1 MEPLQLELFQGYD
14 TFSGNPRNTVV
25 RGTSGTPSS
34 ASTSYVSVCTTMD
47 QLLTALQIGASVS
60 GSYKAFTADAKS
72 QYLHDL
78 NLTTNSVVVVV
89 YASNTLTTGMT
100 NAALPGNL
108 KLANSTEVSEFVRA
122 NGDCFV
128 SQISK
133 GGEYFATFTFM
144 SQTAEEKTAVE
155 ASLGLTAESSLD
167 ASVSAKLTTT
177 ASSTNVQFT
186 MNQSLTGVRGV
197 APPAATSPS
206 DIDSMVKF
214 AIGFPALT
222 MNSPALVSF
231 AVEPYEQILDPSV
244 PFNGVTQN
252 RTAFL
257 GNPANMGWGQMIV
270 QLQGVMNDCNAIK
283 SLYAYYADHQDSGF
297 ESRSSQVQQDLTEL
311 YAYATSVD
319 EDPTTDRSGKVPAT
333 KSISYGIPE
342 AQYTVLVPV
351 SQNFLH
357 GEASDEGSFSQDVTD
372 DQTSQLWHLDEVS
385 VWLLTPDP
393 SPGAEEALTQ
403 PIVTQLVLTYSTQF
417 PQQTTATVTH
427 GVLQLDP
434 EEAQVAEEV
443 FQLTLGDN
451 EFVTTMAGWLNTPVN
466 LSFFGGPPSQTSL
479 LGGLVFTT
487 SAGQTARSSD
497 GTPTES
503 WSTGTTG
510 DILIGFASYTV
521 SGSFMIGI
529 QPVVLRFQAVHW
541 TQPTASTTTEPT
553 SS

>member
-1 MEPLQLELFQGYD
+1 MEPLQLELFQGFD

-25 RGTSGTPSS
+25 RGTSGTPSN

-72 QYLHDL
+72 QYVHDL

-108 KLANSTEVSEFVRA
+108 KLTNSTEVSEFVRA

-144 SQTAEEKTAVE
+144 SQTSEEKTAVE
-155 ASLGLTAESSLD
+155 ASLGLTAESSID

-177 ASSTNVQFT
+177 ASSTNVQFI

-206 DIDSMVKF
+206 DIDSMVNF

-231 AVEPYEQILDPSV
+231 AVEPYEQILSPSV
-244 PFNGVTQN
+244 PFNGVTKN

-257 GNPANMGWGQMIV
+257 GNPADMGWGQMIV

-283 SLYAYYADHQDSGF
+283 SLYAYYADHQDSDF
-297 ESRSSQVQQDLTEL
+297 ESRSSQVQQDLKEL

-319 EDPTTDRSGKVPAT
+319 EDPATDRSGKVPAT

-357 GEASDEGSFSQDVTD
+357 GEASQDEGSFSQDVTD
-372 DQTSQLWHLDEVS
+372 DQISQLWHLDEVS
-385 VWLLTPDP
+385 VWVVTDPDKAL
-393 SPGAEEALTQ
+393 GGEEV
-403 PIVTQLVLTYSTQF
+403 VTQLVLTQC
-417 PQQTTATVTH
+417 
-427 GVLQLDP
+427 
-434 EEAQVAEEV
+434 
-443 FQLTLGDN
+443 
-451 EFVTTMAGWLNTPVN
+451 
-466 LSFFGGPPSQTSL
+466 
-479 LGGLVFTT
+479 
-487 SAGQTARSSD
+487 R
-497 GTPTES
+497 
-503 WSTGTTG
+503 
-510 DILIGFASYTV
+510 
-521 SGSFMIGI
+521 
-529 QPVVLRFQAVHW
+529 
-541 TQPTASTTTEPT
+541 
-553 SS
+553 

>member
-1 MEPLQLELFQGYD
+1 MEPLQLELFQGFD

-34 ASTSYVSVCTTMD
+34 ASTSYVSVCTTVD
-47 QLLTALQIGASVS
+47 QLQAALQIDASVS
-60 GSYKAFTADAKS
+60 GTYKAFTADAKS
-72 QYLHDL
+72 GYVHSL

-108 KLANSTEVSEFVRA
+108 KLANSTGVREFARA

-128 SQISK
+128 SQITK

-144 SQTAEEKTAVE
+144 SQTMDEKTAVE
-155 ASLGLTAESSLD
+155 ASLGIKDESNLD
-167 ASVSAKLTTT
+167 ASVSAKLTAT
-177 ASSTNVQFT
+177 ASSTKVQFT
-186 MNQSLTGVRGV
+186 MNQMLTGIRGV
-197 APPAATSPS
+197 APPPATSPS
-206 DIDSMVKF
+206 DIDGMVNF

-231 AVEPYEQILDPSV
+231 AVEPYEQILGPSV

-283 SLYAYYADHQDSGF
+283 SLYAHYADHQDSGF
-297 ESRSSQVQQDLTEL
+297 ASRASQVQQDLKAL
-311 YAYATSVD
+311 YDYAASVD
-319 EDPTTDRSGKVPAT
+319 QDPTTDRSGKVPAA

-357 GEASDEGSFSQDVTD
+357 GHYAKDEGSFSQDVND
-372 DQTSQLWHLDEVS
+372 DQISQLWHLDEVS
-385 VWLLTPDP
+385 CRSTTTD
-393 SPGAEEALTQ
+393 G
-403 PIVTQLVLTYSTQF
+403 VTFFSTVVLTYSTQF
-417 PQQTTATVTH
+417 PQQTTVTVTH
-427 GVLQLDP
+427 GPQGD
-434 EEAQVAEEV
+434 EEI
-443 FQLTLGDN
+443 FQLSLGDN
-451 EFVTTMAGWLNTPVN
+451 EFITTMAGWLTTSASSPGLPVP
-466 LSFFGGPPSQTSL
+466 LTSVP
-479 LGGLVFTT
+479 GGLVFTT
-487 SAGQTARSSD
+487 SARQTARSSG
-497 GTPTES
+497 GTPTDS
-503 WSTGTTG
+503 WSAGTSG
-510 DILIGFASYTV
+510 DILIGLAGYTV
-521 SGSFMIGI
+521 PGDMVGI
-529 QPVVLRFQAVHW
+529 QPLVLRFHPVQW
-541 TQPTASTTTEPT
+541 TQPTASTAAEPT

>member
-1 MEPLQLELFQGYD
+1 MEPLQLVLFQGFD

-25 RGTSGTPSS
+25 RGTSGTPSN
-34 ASTSYVSVCTTMD
+34 ASTSYVSVCTTTD

-72 QYLHDL
+72 QYVHDL

-108 KLANSTEVSEFVRA
+108 KLTNSTEVSEFARA

-128 SQISK
+128 SQVSK

-177 ASSTNVQFT
+177 ASSTNVQFV

-206 DIDSMVKF
+206 DIDSMVNF

-231 AVEPYEQILDPSV
+231 AVEPYEQILGPSV
-244 PFNGVTQN
+244 PFNGVTKN

-257 GNPANMGWGQMIV
+257 GNPADMGWGQMIV

-283 SLYAYYADHQDSGF
+283 SLYAYYADHQDSDF
-297 ESRSSQVQQDLTEL
+297 ESRSSQVQQDLKEL

-319 EDPTTDRSGKVPAT
+319 EDPATDRSGKVPAT

-342 AQYTVLVPV
+342 AQYAVLVPV

-357 GEASDEGSFSQDVTD
+357 GEVSQDEGSFSQDVTD
-372 DQTSQLWHLDEVS
+372 DQISQLWHLDEVS
-385 VWLLTPDP
+385 VWVVTDPDKTV
-393 SPGAEEALTQ
+393 GGEEV
-403 PIVTQLVLTYSTQF
+403 VTQLVLTYSPRY
-417 PQQTTATVTH
+417 PQQTTVTVTH
-427 GVLQLDP
+427 GVLQATVTGTQGTHVP
-434 EEAQVAEEV
+434 EEV

-451 EFVTTMAGWLNTPVN
+451 EFITTMAGWLNASVNVNPV
-466 LSFFGGPPSQTSL
+466 GPPSQTSF

-497 GTPTES
+497 GTSTES
-503 WSTGTTG
+503 WSAGTSG
-510 DILIGFASYTV
+510 EILIGFASYTV
-521 SGSFMIGI
+521 SGSFMVGI
-529 QPVVLRFQAVHW
+529 QPVVLRFQGVHW
-541 TQPTASTTTEPT
+541 AQPTASTTTDLA

>member
-1 MEPLQLELFQGYD
+1 MEPLQLELFQGFD

-25 RGTSGTPSS
+25 RGTSGTPSN

-72 QYLHDL
+72 QYVHDL

-108 KLANSTEVSEFVRA
+108 KLTNSTEVSEFVRA

-144 SQTAEEKTAVE
+144 SQTSEEKTAVE
-155 ASLGLTAESSLD
+155 ASLGLTAESSID

-177 ASSTNVQFT
+177 ASSTNVQFI

-206 DIDSMVKF
+206 DIDSMVNF

-231 AVEPYEQILDPSV
+231 AVEPYEQILSPSV
-244 PFNGVTQN
+244 PFNGVTKN

-257 GNPANMGWGQMIV
+257 GNPADMGWGQMIV

-283 SLYAYYADHQDSGF
+283 SLYAYYADHQDSDF
-297 ESRSSQVQQDLTEL
+297 ESRSSQVQQDLKEL

-319 EDPTTDRSGKVPAT
+319 EDPATDRSGKVPAT

-357 GEASDEGSFSQDVTD
+357 GEASQDEGSFSQDVTD
-372 DQTSQLWHLDEVS
+372 DQISQLWHLDEVS
-385 VWLLTPDP
+385 VWVVTDPDKAL
-393 SPGAEEALTQ
+393 GGEEV
-403 PIVTQLVLTYSTQF
+403 VTQLVLTYSTRF
-417 PQQTTATVTH
+417 PQQTTVTVTH
-427 GVLQLDP
+427 GVLQATVTDTQGTHVP
-434 EEAQVAEEV
+434 EEV

-451 EFVTTMAGWLNTPVN
+451 EFITTMAGWLNAPINPNPV
-466 LSFFGGPPSQTSL
+466 GPPSQTSF

-497 GTPTES
+497 GTSTES
-503 WSTGTTG
+503 WSVGTSG
-510 DILIGFASYTV
+510 EILIGFANYTV
-521 SGSFMIGI
+521 SGSFMVGI
-529 QPVVLRFQAVHW
+529 QPVVLRFQVVHW
-541 TQPTASTTTEPT
+541 TQPTASTTTELV